1 MPGVTPTTIL
11 VAPFAMHC
19 HLTMP
24 VDGVNGAVAFGKA
37 VAAPENGLSTN
48 VPPPALAVVV
58 IVITPVGAA
67 IAILATF
74 FVAAG
79 EGKPLL

>member
-1 MPGVTPTTIL
+1 MPGVTPATIL
-11 VAPFAMHC
+11 VAAFAMHC
-19 HLTMP
+19 HLIMP
-24 VDGVNGAVAFGKA
+24 VAGVNGAVAFGNP
-37 VAAPENGLSTN
+37 VAAPVYGLSTN

-67 IAILATF
+67 IAMLATF
-74 FVAAG
+74 LVAAG